1 MQPQELAHV
10 LAPSRFTGRR
20 DRPAALRPGPDS
32 PAPACR
38 GDPIGLTGDPGLSCR
53 SRPHLHLE
61 IRDLA
66 HARKYNPVILVEADW
81 DSLALVSSLGIG
93 FQRDLDDP
101 RKWQHLDDQP
111 EARVGGPILNDFA
124 RPWPPESR

>member
-1 MQPQELAHV
+1 MGDRLDITSRLLHPGKHLAQKRGV
-10 LAPSRFTGRR
+10 LDSPCDVDQSCQGPGSGNLDVDMRIAEPLR
-20 DRPAALRPGPDS
+20 DEQIIARQGHRADADDHADRGPD
-32 PAPACR
+32 
-38 GDPIGLTGDPGLSCR
+38 IG
-53 SRPHLHLE
+53 HQ
-61 IRDLA
+61 
-66 HARKYNPVILVEADW
+66 V
-81 DSLALVSSLGIG
+81 LGIG